1 MLLAALELFECQAL
15 HVQILAALDWKPE
28 DSGTTQKEDV
38 KMTPGKMLPSILSKQ
53 CMCAI
58 LIFVL

>member
-1 MLLAALELFECQAL
+1 MPSSTCTNRVL
-15 HVQILAALDWKPE
+15 LAALDWKPE

-38 KMTPGKMLPSILSKQ
+38 KKAPGKMLSSILSKQ